1 MQFTGENLD
10 ELLDDWLPTLERAGA
25 WNTWS
30 KEELLI
36 QLAGHLR
43 GRALQEWNLLT
54 VEEKSNWDTA
64 VKALRS
70 RLEPR
75 DRALAAQD
83 FRHATQKKS
92 EMVADYIRR
101 MERAFQLAYGRDGM
115 LRETR
120 ETMLLTQ
127 LQEGLLYRLVKSP
140 AVSGARTYAELCL
153 AAKNE
158 EKRQAE
164 LDKRREYDRN
174 FRPHVDKPPS
184 SSRQHI
190 DPRRCYNCGE
200 LGHVATNCRNRT
212 TWESKGGAR
221 KDKTKTRGVCATP
234 QRGILHNTNP
244 QDTNPYSFLFSS
256 DDSDDE
262 QCRQITVT
270 DQGSQSMCVS
280 LQVEGVPAYGLIDTG
295 ADITIMGARLFKK
308 VAAVAKLRKENFKPA
323 DKTP

>member
-1 MQFTGENLD
+1 M
-10 ELLDDWLPTLERAGA
+10 

-64 VKALRS
+64 VKALRG

-83 FRHATQKKS
+83 FRHATQKNS
-92 EMVADYIRR
+92 ETVADYILR

-164 LDKRREYDRN
+164 LDK
-174 FRPHVDKPPS
+174 
-184 SSRQHI
+184 
-190 DPRRCYNCGE
+190 
-200 LGHVATNCRNRT
+200 
-212 TWESKGGAR
+212 
-221 KDKTKTRGVCATP
+221 
-234 QRGILHNTNP
+234 
-244 QDTNPYSFLFSS
+244 
-256 DDSDDE
+256 
-262 QCRQITVT
+262 
-270 DQGSQSMCVS
+270 
-280 LQVEGVPAYGLIDTG
+280 
-295 ADITIMGARLFKK
+295 
-308 VAAVAKLRKENFKPA
+308 
-323 DKTP
+323 